1 MVQRRDMTLDVDI
14 PPGPLTGACRCP
26 QRGHVMLVPLLK
38 TVTSLVC
45 VVENVEQP
53 GVARAK
59 PTKILTELS
68 SYAWVLG
75 WLRQWR
81 FQCLCLGNSSVGIGS
96 QMAGTLR
103 VDLR

>member
-1 MVQRRDMTLDVDI
+1 
-14 PPGPLTGACRCP
+14 
-26 QRGHVMLVPLLK
+26 MLVPLLK